1 MLELNNV
8 KKKYQD
14 FELKCSLTVRPG
26 YITGLIGQN
35 GAGKTTVFKAILDLI
50 RIDEGSIRIDSY
62 DQKTLPKE
70 NIGVVLADAG
80 FSEFLKIKDVTAI
93 MENMYDH
100 FNKASFLA
108 ACQKFSLPLNKKI
121 STFST
126 GMKAKLKVLIAL
138 SHQSKLLIL
147 DEPTAGLDILARDE
161 ILDLLRDYMLE
172 DDSRSILI
180 SSHISSDLENLC
192 DDLYMIEQGQI
203 IMHEDTDVLFNDYA
217 LLKTDE
223 KQFAALDKK
232 YILKYK
238 KENYGYLCL
247 TSQRQFYL
255 ENYPEIV
262 IEKNN
267 IDDLFTLMV
276 RGD

>member
-14 FELKCSLTVRPG
+14 FELNCSLTVRPG

-50 RIDEGSIRIDSY
+50 RIDEGSIRIDSHN
-62 DQKTLPKE
+62 QKTLPKE

>member
-14 FELKCSLTVRPG
+14 FELNCSLTVRPG

-50 RIDEGSIRIDSY
+50 RIDEGSIRIDSH

-223 KQFAALDKK
+223 KQFAALDRK

-238 KENYGYLCL
+238 KENFGYLCL

>member
-14 FELKCSLTVRPG
+14 FELNCSLTVRPG

-50 RIDEGSIRIDSY
+50 RIDKGSIRIDSY

>member
-1 MLELNNV
+1 MLELNHV
-8 KKKYQD
+8 TKKYPD
-14 FELKCSLTVRPG
+14 FKLNCSLTVHPG
-26 YITGLIGQN
+26 CITGLIGQN

-50 RIDEGSIRIDSY
+50 RIDSGSIRIDDH
-62 DQKTLPKE
+62 DQKTYPKE

-80 FSEFLKIKDVTAI
+80 FSEFLKIKDIVAI
-93 MENMYDH
+93 LENMYEH
-100 FNKASFLA
+100 FDKAMFMA
-108 ACQKFSLPLNKKI
+108 NCQKFALPLNKKI

-147 DEPTAGLDILARDE
+147 DEPTAGLDVLARDE

-172 DDSRSILI
+172 NDERSILI

-192 DDLYMIEQGQI
+192 DDIYMIDQGQI
-203 IMHEDTDVLFNDYA
+203 ILHEDIDTLFNCYA
-217 LLKTDE
+217 LLKTDHD
-223 KQFAALDKK
+223 QFNTLDKT

-238 KENYGYLCL
+238 KEPYGYICL
-247 TSQRQFYL
+247 TNQRQFYL

-262 IEKNN
+262 IEKNR
-267 IDDLFTLMV
+267 IDDLFTLMI
-276 RGD
+276 RGE

>member
-14 FELKCSLTVRPG
+14 FELNCSLTVRPG

-50 RIDEGSIRIDSY
+50 RIDEGSIRIDSH

-100 FNKASFLA
+100 FNKASFLG

-203 IMHEDTDVLFNDYA
+203 IMHEDTDILFNDYA

>member
-14 FELKCSLTVRPG
+14 FELNCSLTVRPG

-50 RIDEGSIRIDSY
+50 RIDEGSIRIDSH

-267 IDDLFTLMV
+267 IDNLFTLMV

>member
-14 FELKCSLTVRPG
+14 FELNCSLTVRPG

>member
-14 FELKCSLTVRPG
+14 FELNCSLTVRPG

-50 RIDEGSIRIDSY
+50 RIDEGSIRIDSH

-203 IMHEDTDVLFNDYA
+203 IMHEDTDILFNDYA

>member
-14 FELKCSLTVRPG
+14 FELNCSLTVRPG

-50 RIDEGSIRIDSY
+50 RIDEGSIRIDSH